1 MESRFISAVAFYG
14 PKTGRLRELLTGVQ
28 ALIAEHVGG
37 DFRPYTLD
45 QVHATLIALNGV
57 RAGGTIVN
65 EYLLEHAGEEREMD
79 LPRVM
84 DILARRFA
92 TPLRVRIGGF
102 RPGQAIPFTSRGQHV
117 AERSFSVQGEAFVLV
132 GWPAEPPAGAGR
144 PLDDLRR
151 EMNAA
156 GVLHRYH
163 ARPGDVD
170 NDLHLV
176 VGHQDGAPAAAL
188 ARATAAVRDKLA
200 ADPADLAIALS
211 DVTIVAADS
220 HTLAP
225 PLYVSGVPL
234 RRPRC
239 SRWCRDRAG
248 QSSFMTSVAAA
259 GSRLAS
265 ATRAAFSA
273 FARPAS
279 ALARPA
285 FAASLPDAPGLH
297 AEERA
302 DDRPDDGRHRPDHRG
317 HIRGRAELRYGDAD
331 HHSQQGE
338 RRHDQPGSVPDPGHV
353 DTRGRFL
360 DGSLSR
366 ILGRNRNRSRSRSG
380 QGRLSH
386 GYAPALPAECSCLG
400 RGSAGRS

>member
-1 MESRFISAVAFYG
+1 MGSRFISAVAFYG
-14 PKTGRLRELLTGVQ
+14 PKTGRLHELLTGVQ
-28 ALIAEHVGG
+28 AQIAEHVGR

-65 EYLLEHAGEEREMD
+65 EYLLEHAGERREMD

-102 RPGQAIPFTSRGQHV
+102 RPGQAVPFTSRGQHV
-117 AERSFSVQGEAFVLV
+117 AERSFSVQGQAFVLV
-132 GWPAEPPAGAGR
+132 GWPAESLAGAGR

-176 VGHQDGAPAAAL
+176 VGHQAGAPAAAL

-225 PLYVSGVPL
+225 PLYVSGIPAATAEVLALVP
-234 RRPRC
+234 
-239 SRWCRDRAG
+239 
-248 QSSFMTSVAAA
+248 
-259 GSRLAS
+259 
-265 ATRAAFSA
+265 
-273 FARPAS
+273 
-279 ALARPA
+279 
-285 FAASLPDAPGLH
+285 
-297 AEERA
+297 
-302 DDRPDDGRHRPDHRG
+302 
-317 HIRGRAELRYGDAD
+317 
-331 HHSQQGE
+331 
-338 RRHDQPGSVPDPGHV
+338 
-353 DTRGRFL
+353 
-360 DGSLSR
+360 
-366 ILGRNRNRSRSRSG
+366 
-380 QGRLSH
+380 
-386 GYAPALPAECSCLG
+386 
-400 RGSAGRS
+400 

>member
-14 PKTGRLRELLTGVQ
+14 PKTGRLRELLAGVQ
-28 ALIAEHVGG
+28 ALIAEHVGR

-65 EYLLEHAGEEREMD
+65 EYLLEHAGERREMD

-102 RPGQAIPFTSRGQHV
+102 RAGQAVPFTSRGQHL
-117 AERSFSVQGEAFVLV
+117 AERSFSAQGEAFVLV
-132 GWPAEPPAGAGR
+132 GWPADSLAGLGQ
-144 PLDDLRR
+144 PLDELRR

-176 VGHQDGAPAAAL
+176 VGHHAGASADAL

-225 PLYVSGVPL
+225 PVYVSGVP
-234 RRPRC
+234 
-239 SRWCRDRAG
+239 
-248 QSSFMTSVAAA
+248 AAA
-259 GSRLAS
+259 AEVLA
-265 ATRAAFSA
+265 
-273 FARPAS
+273 
-279 ALARPA
+279 L
-285 FAASLPDAPGLH
+285 
-297 AEERA
+297 
-302 DDRPDDGRHRPDHRG
+302 
-317 HIRGRAELRYGDAD
+317 
-331 HHSQQGE
+331 
-338 RRHDQPGSVPDPGHV
+338 VP
-353 DTRGRFL
+353 
-360 DGSLSR
+360 
-366 ILGRNRNRSRSRSG
+366 
-380 QGRLSH
+380 
-386 GYAPALPAECSCLG
+386 
-400 RGSAGRS
+400 

>member
-28 ALIAEHVGG
+28 AQIAEHVGN

-65 EYLLEHAGEEREMD
+65 EYLLEHAGERREMD

-102 RPGQAIPFTSRGQHV
+102 RPGQAVPFTSRGQHV
-117 AERSFSVQGEAFVLV
+117 AERSFSVQGQAFVLV
-132 GWPAEPPAGAGR
+132 GWPAESLAGAGR

-176 VGHQDGAPAAAL
+176 VGHQAGAPAAAL
-188 ARATAAVRDKLA
+188 ARATAAVRNKLA

-225 PLYVSGVPL
+225 PVYVSGIP
-234 RRPRC
+234 
-239 SRWCRDRAG
+239 
-248 QSSFMTSVAAA
+248 AAA
-259 GSRLAS
+259 ADVLA
-265 ATRAAFSA
+265 
-273 FARPAS
+273 
-279 ALARPA
+279 LV
-285 FAASLPDAPGLH
+285 L
-297 AEERA
+297 
-302 DDRPDDGRHRPDHRG
+302 
-317 HIRGRAELRYGDAD
+317 
-331 HHSQQGE
+331 
-338 RRHDQPGSVPDPGHV
+338 
-353 DTRGRFL
+353 
-360 DGSLSR
+360 
-366 ILGRNRNRSRSRSG
+366 
-380 QGRLSH
+380 
-386 GYAPALPAECSCLG
+386 
-400 RGSAGRS
+400 

>member
-14 PKTGRLRELLTGVQ
+14 PKTAPLHELLTGVQ
-28 ALIAEHVGG
+28 AQIAEHVGR

-65 EYLLEHAGEEREMD
+65 EYLLEHAGERREMD

-102 RPGQAIPFTSRGQHV
+102 RPGQAVPFTSRGQHV
-117 AERSFSVQGEAFVLV
+117 AERSFSVQGQAFVLV
-132 GWPAEPPAGAGR
+132 GWPAESLAGAGR

-176 VGHQDGAPAAAL
+176 VGHQAGAPAAAL

-225 PLYVSGVPL
+225 PVYVSGIP
-234 RRPRC
+234 
-239 SRWCRDRAG
+239 
-248 QSSFMTSVAAA
+248 AAA
-259 GSRLAS
+259 ADVLA
-265 ATRAAFSA
+265 
-273 FARPAS
+273 
-279 ALARPA
+279 L
-285 FAASLPDAPGLH
+285 
-297 AEERA
+297 
-302 DDRPDDGRHRPDHRG
+302 
-317 HIRGRAELRYGDAD
+317 
-331 HHSQQGE
+331 
-338 RRHDQPGSVPDPGHV
+338 VP
-353 DTRGRFL
+353 
-360 DGSLSR
+360 
-366 ILGRNRNRSRSRSG
+366 
-380 QGRLSH
+380 
-386 GYAPALPAECSCLG
+386 
-400 RGSAGRS
+400 

>member
-14 PKTGRLRELLTGVQ
+14 PKTGRLRELLTEVQ
-28 ALIAEHVGG
+28 ALIAEHVGR

-65 EYLLEHAGEEREMD
+65 EYLLEHAGERREMD

-102 RPGQAIPFTSRGQHV
+102 RPGQAVPFTSRGQHL

-132 GWPAEPPAGAGR
+132 GWPADSLNGAGR
-144 PLDDLRR
+144 PVDELRR

-163 ARPGDVD
+163 AKPADVD

-176 VGHQDGAPAAAL
+176 VGHQAGAPAAAL

-211 DVTIVAADS
+211 DITIVAADS

-225 PLYVSGVPL
+225 PVYVSGIP
-234 RRPRC
+234 
-239 SRWCRDRAG
+239 
-248 QSSFMTSVAAA
+248 AAA
-259 GSRLAS
+259 AEVLA
-265 ATRAAFSA
+265 
-273 FARPAS
+273 
-279 ALARPA
+279 L
-285 FAASLPDAPGLH
+285 
-297 AEERA
+297 
-302 DDRPDDGRHRPDHRG
+302 
-317 HIRGRAELRYGDAD
+317 
-331 HHSQQGE
+331 
-338 RRHDQPGSVPDPGHV
+338 VP
-353 DTRGRFL
+353 
-360 DGSLSR
+360 
-366 ILGRNRNRSRSRSG
+366 
-380 QGRLSH
+380 
-386 GYAPALPAECSCLG
+386 
-400 RGSAGRS
+400 

>member
-28 ALIAEHVGG
+28 AQIAEHVGN

-65 EYLLEHAGEEREMD
+65 EYLLEHAGERREMD

-84 DILARRFA
+84 DILSRRFA

-102 RPGQAIPFTSRGQHV
+102 RPGQAVPFTSRGQHV
-117 AERSFSVQGEAFVLV
+117 AERSFSVQGQAFVLV
-132 GWPAEPPAGAGR
+132 GWPAESLAGAGR

-176 VGHQDGAPAAAL
+176 VGHQAGAPAAAL

-225 PLYVSGVPL
+225 PLYVSGIPAATAEVLALVP
-234 RRPRC
+234 
-239 SRWCRDRAG
+239 
-248 QSSFMTSVAAA
+248 
-259 GSRLAS
+259 
-265 ATRAAFSA
+265 
-273 FARPAS
+273 
-279 ALARPA
+279 
-285 FAASLPDAPGLH
+285 
-297 AEERA
+297 
-302 DDRPDDGRHRPDHRG
+302 
-317 HIRGRAELRYGDAD
+317 
-331 HHSQQGE
+331 
-338 RRHDQPGSVPDPGHV
+338 
-353 DTRGRFL
+353 
-360 DGSLSR
+360 
-366 ILGRNRNRSRSRSG
+366 
-380 QGRLSH
+380 
-386 GYAPALPAECSCLG
+386 
-400 RGSAGRS
+400 

>member
-14 PKTGRLRELLTGVQ
+14 PKTGRLRELLAGVQ
-28 ALIAEHVGG
+28 TLIAEHVGG

-65 EYLLEHAGEEREMD
+65 EYLLEHAGERREMD

-102 RPGQAIPFTSRGQHV
+102 RPGQAVPFTSRGQHL

-132 GWPAEPPAGAGR
+132 GWPADSLTGAGR
-144 PLDDLRR
+144 PVDELRR

-163 ARPGDVD
+163 AKPDDVD

-176 VGHQDGAPAAAL
+176 VGHQAGAPAGAL

-225 PLYVSGVPL
+225 PVYVSGIP
-234 RRPRC
+234 
-239 SRWCRDRAG
+239 
-248 QSSFMTSVAAA
+248 AAA
-259 GSRLAS
+259 ADVLALV
-265 ATRAAFSA
+265 R
-273 FARPAS
+273 
-279 ALARPA
+279 
-285 FAASLPDAPGLH
+285 
-297 AEERA
+297 
-302 DDRPDDGRHRPDHRG
+302 
-317 HIRGRAELRYGDAD
+317 
-331 HHSQQGE
+331 
-338 RRHDQPGSVPDPGHV
+338 
-353 DTRGRFL
+353 
-360 DGSLSR
+360 
-366 ILGRNRNRSRSRSG
+366 
-380 QGRLSH
+380 
-386 GYAPALPAECSCLG
+386 
-400 RGSAGRS
+400 

>member
-1 MESRFISAVAFYG
+1 MGSRFISAVAFYG

-28 ALIAEHVGG
+28 TQIAEHVGG

-65 EYLLEHAGEEREMD
+65 EYLLEHAGERREMD

-102 RPGQAIPFTSRGQHV
+102 RPGQAVPFTSRGQHL

-132 GWPAEPPAGAGR
+132 GWPADSLNGAGR
-144 PLDDLRR
+144 PVDELRR

-163 ARPGDVD
+163 AKPDDVD

-176 VGHQDGAPAAAL
+176 VGHQGGAPADAL

-200 ADPADLAIALS
+200 ADPVDLAIALS

-225 PLYVSGVPL
+225 PVYVSGIP
-234 RRPRC
+234 
-239 SRWCRDRAG
+239 
-248 QSSFMTSVAAA
+248 AAA
-259 GSRLAS
+259 ADVLA
-265 ATRAAFSA
+265 
-273 FARPAS
+273 
-279 ALARPA
+279 L
-285 FAASLPDAPGLH
+285 
-297 AEERA
+297 
-302 DDRPDDGRHRPDHRG
+302 
-317 HIRGRAELRYGDAD
+317 
-331 HHSQQGE
+331 
-338 RRHDQPGSVPDPGHV
+338 VP
-353 DTRGRFL
+353 
-360 DGSLSR
+360 
-366 ILGRNRNRSRSRSG
+366 
-380 QGRLSH
+380 
-386 GYAPALPAECSCLG
+386 
-400 RGSAGRS
+400 